1 MRRLL
6 ALLLA
11 LILIPTPA
19 LAQDVEIVP
28 GSNINLVARD
38 TRIPVTVKNSTDEAV
53 RVVVKGQSTSFRL
66 EVLEPAEVLI
76 PPQSSAIAE
85 LPVRAI
91 ANGPVEIAVW
101 VEQKSGE
108 RLGEDV
114 LIEINVAYDVELFFL
129 VLMGVAMFTLII
141 VGVIR
146 TVIKLGRRRE

>member
-1 MRRLL
+1 MKRLL

-11 LILIPTPA
+11 LLMLPTPA
-19 LAQDVEIVP
+19 FSAEIEIVP

-38 TRIPVTVKNSTDEAV
+38 TRIPVTVRNNTDEAV
-53 RVVVKGQSTSFRL
+53 TVVVKGVSTSFRL
-66 EVLEPAEVLI
+66 EVLEFAEVLI

-91 ANGPVEIAVW
+91 ANGPVQIAVW

-114 LIEINVAYDVELFFL
+114 IVDINVAYDVELFLL
-129 VLMGVAMFTLII
+129 VSLAVAMFSLII

-146 TVIKLGRRRE
+146 TAIKLGRRRE

>member
-1 MRRLL
+1 MKRFI

-11 LILIPTPA
+11 LVLFPTPSF
-19 LAQDVEIVP
+19 AQDAEIVP

-38 TRIPVTVKNSTDEAV
+38 ARIPVTVKNNTDEPITV
-53 RVVVKGQSTSFRL
+53 LVKGKTTSFRI

-76 PPQSSAIAE
+76 PPQSSAVAE

-101 VEQKSGE
+101 VEQLSGE
-108 RLGEDV
+108 RIGPDV
-114 LIEINVAYDVELFFL
+114 LVQINVAYDVELFLL
-129 VLMGVAMFTLII
+129 VSLAVAMFALLV

-146 TVIKLGRRRE
+146 TTIKLSRRRE

>member
-1 MRRLL
+1 MKRLIALVL
-6 ALLLA
+6 ALLV
-11 LILIPTPA
+11 IPTPA
-19 LAQDVEIVP
+19 MAFDVEIVP

-38 TRIPVTVKNSTDEAV
+38 TRIPVTVKNNTDEPV
-53 RVVVKGQSTSFRL
+53 TVVVKAQSTSFRL
-66 EVLEPAEVLI
+66 EVLDDAEILI
-76 PPQSSAIAE
+76 PAQSSAIAE

-108 RLGEDV
+108 RVGEEV
-114 LIEINVAYDVELFFL
+114 IVEINVAYDVELFLL
-129 VLMGVAMFTLII
+129 VLMGVAMFSLII